1 MANDISLPLPTR
13 AQQEAENEAHR
24 LIEHI
29 ESALSVIAG
38 APNDEFDSVEA
49 AADRIERVSK
59 DFVFALRELGQ
70 GRASTEEV

>member
-1 MANDISLPLPTR
+1 MANDTSLPLLTR

-29 ESALSVIAG
+29 ESALVVVAG
-38 APNDEFDSVEA
+38 GANDEFDSIEA

-59 DFVFALRELGQ
+59 NFVFALRELAE
-70 GRASTEEV
+70 GRLSTEES

>member
-1 MANDISLPLPTR
+1 MANDISLPPTR
-13 AQQEAENEAHR
+13 AQREAENEAHR

-29 ESALSVIAG
+29 KSALSVIASG
-38 APNDEFDSVEA
+38 SSDEFDSVEA

-70 GRASTEEV
+70 GRAAAEES

>member
-13 AQQEAENEAHR
+13 AQREAENEAHR

-29 ESALSVIAG
+29 ESALVVVANGS
-38 APNDEFDSVEA
+38 NDEFDSVEA
-49 AADRIERVSK
+49 AADRIERVAR

-70 GRASTEEV
+70 ARASTEES